1 MATFTIPSQVARSK
15 LAIDKLLGIDYT
27 SNTANVSV
35 SQSPN
40 AQNMIRS
47 EPGKVRK
54 RMGYKLRAAFP
65 ARVNGF
71 HELKGKSLI
80 HAGTALY
87 ELPEGGKEVGNALYS
102 DMADARSKSWQMDDK
117 LFIADGK
124 CLLVYDGETVKKAS
138 DDAKIPTLTIAKPPQ
153 GGGKEYE
160 ALNLLQPKFKE
171 LFASDGKAT
180 EYHLSFSGL
189 DSADVTVRKLN
200 SSGEWEDVT
209 SGFTCNK
216 ETGVVT
222 FSTAPEK
229 SPVEGE
235 DNIEITAT
243 RTVDGYADRINK
255 CCIGILFGVNGAADR
270 LFLSGNPDYPN
281 QDWYSGQYD
290 LTYWPDT
297 AYSKLGTAKSAIM
310 GYSIIENRIAAH
322 KDEHETDRNVV
333 IRQGNLVDSEPAF
346 PITNTIQGP
355 GAIAK
360 YSFAYCANEPVFL
373 TNLGIY
379 AITPSDIVGE
389 RFSQNRSYYMNG
401 KLLDETN
408 KADAYACVYKD
419 MYWLCLN
426 GVAYILDGQQN
437 LGTNKNKPYS
447 TRQYACFYE
456 TNIPARVMWV
466 DGTNLFFGADNGKV
480 YEFYTDPNEITSYND
495 DGAAISAE
503 WETPDLAGA
512 LFYKNKSFRYLA
524 LQMAPSVVTSVAVY
538 AMKRGIWSNI
548 WNDNTHA
555 RFFSYHQLRYSRF
568 TYSND
573 QTARTLHNKIRIKR
587 VDKARFRFVNDTLN
601 EPFGLMQIAVE
612 FVENGNFKG

>member
-1 MATFTIPSQVARSK
+1 MQ
-15 LAIDKLLGIDYT
+15 L
-27 SNTANVSV
+27 
-35 SQSPN
+35 
-40 AQNMIRS
+40 
-47 EPGKVRK
+47 KV
-54 RMGYKLRAAFP
+54 
-65 ARVNGF
+65 
-71 HELKGKSLI
+71 
-80 HAGTALY
+80 
-87 ELPEGGKEVGNALYS
+87 
-102 DMADARSKSWQMDDK
+102 
-117 LFIADGK
+117 
-124 CLLVYDGETVKKAS
+124 
-138 DDAKIPTLTIAKPPQ
+138 
-153 GGGKEYE
+153 
-160 ALNLLQPKFKE
+160 KE
-171 LFASDGKAT
+171 LFASDGRSA
-180 EYHLSFSGL
+180 EYQLSFSGL

-200 SSGEWEDVT
+200 SSGDWENVT
-209 SGFTCNK
+209 SGVSCNK

-222 FSTAPEK
+222 FSTAPCK
-229 SPVEGE
+229 STIEGKN
-235 DNIEITAT
+235 NIEITAT
-243 RTVDGYADRINK
+243 RTVEGYADRINK

-373 TNLGIY
+373 TNLGVY

-401 KLLDETN
+401 KLLDEAN
-408 KADAYACVYKD
+408 KEDAYACVYKD

-437 LGTNKNKPYS
+437 LVTNKNEPYS

-466 DGTNLFFGADNGKV
+466 DETDLYFGADNGNV
-480 YEFYTDPNEITSYND
+480 YQFYNDPDDIASYND
-495 DGAAISAE
+495 NGAVISAE
-503 WETPDLAGA
+503 WETPDLAGT
-512 LFYKNKSFRYLA
+512 LFYKNKSFRYLS
-524 LQMAPSVVTSVAVY
+524 LQMAPSAVTSVAVY

-548 WNDNTHA
+548 WNDSVHA

-573 QTARTLHNKIRIKR
+573 KTSRTLHNKIRIKR
-587 VDKARFRFVNDTLN
+587 VDKARFRFANNALN

>member
-1 MATFTIPSQVARSK
+1 VARSK
-15 LAIDKLLGIDYT
+15 LTIDKLLGIDYT

-87 ELPEGGKEVGNALYS
+87 ELQEDGKEVGNALYS

-124 CLLVYDGETVKKAS
+124 RLLVYDGETVKKAS

-171 LFASDGKAT
+171 LFASDGKST

-200 SSGEWEDVT
+200 SSGDWENVT
-209 SGFTCNK
+209 SGFSCNK
-216 ETGVVT
+216 ATGVVT
-222 FSTAPEK
+222 FSTAPGK

-243 RTVDGYADRINK
+243 RTVEGYADRINK

-297 AYSKLGTAKSAIM
+297 GYSKLGSEKSAVM

-322 KDEHETDRNVV
+322 KDENETDRNVV
-333 IRQGNLVDSEPAF
+333 IRQGNLVDNEPAF

-360 YSFAYCANEPVFL
+360 YSFAYCANEPLFL
-373 TNLGIY
+373 TNLGVY

-401 KLLDETN
+401 KLLEETN
-408 KADAYACVYKD
+408 KSEAYACVYKD

-437 LGTNKNKPYS
+437 LGTNAGEPYS

-456 TNIPARVMWV
+456 TNIPARIMWV
-466 DGTNLFFGADNGKV
+466 EGTDLYFGADSGNV
-480 YEFYTDPNEITSYND
+480 YRFYTDPDDMASYND
-495 DGAAISAE
+495 DGEAIAAE
-503 WETPDLAGA
+503 WETPDLSGN
-512 LFYKNKSFRYLA
+512 LVYKNKSFRYLA
-524 LQMAPSVVTSVAVY
+524 LQMAPSAITSIAVY
-538 AMKRGIWSNI
+538 AMKRGIWNKI
-548 WNDNTHA
+548 WQDETHA
-555 RFFSYHQLRYSRF
+555 RYFSYHQLRYSRF

-587 VDKARFRFVNDTLN
+587 VDKARFRFVNDALN

>member
-1 MATFTIPSQVARSK
+1 MATFSIPTPISRSK
-15 LAIDKLLGIDYT
+15 LVIDKLLGIDYT
-27 SNTANVSV
+27 SNTANVST

-40 AQNMIRS
+40 AQNIIRS

-54 RMGYKLRAAFP
+54 RMGYEKLYTYP
-65 ARVNGF
+65 ARINGC
-71 HELKGKSLI
+71 HILKGKTLI

-87 ELPEGGKEVGNALYS
+87 LKPTSGS
-102 DMADARSKSWQMDDK
+102 DIGSAIYTGMADARSNSWQMDDK
-117 LFIADGK
+117 LYIADGK
-124 CLLVYDGETVKKAS
+124 CLLVYDGSTIKKAS
-138 DDAKIPTLTIAKPPQ
+138 DNARIPTLTIAKAPS
-153 GGGKEYE
+153 GGGKQYD

-171 LFASDGKAT
+171 LFSADGT
-180 EYHLSFSGL
+180 STQYHLSFSGL
-189 DSADVTVRKLN
+189 DSANVTVRKLTSN
-200 SSGEWEDVT
+200 GNWETMT
-209 SGFTCNK
+209 SGYSCNAS
-216 ETGVVT
+216 TGVVT
-222 FSTAPEK
+222 FNTAPGK
-229 SPVEGE
+229 SPVTGE
-235 DNIEITAT
+235 DNIEITAS
-243 RTVDGYADRINK
+243 RTVSGYADRINK
-255 CCIGILFGVNGAADR
+255 CNIGILFGVNGATDR

-297 AYSKLGTAKSAIM
+297 GYSKVGTEKSAIM

-322 KDEHETDRNVV
+322 KDENETDRNVI
-333 IRQGNLVDSEPAF
+333 IRQGNLVDNEPAF
-346 PITNTIQGP
+346 PVTNTIQGP

-360 YSFAYCANEPVFL
+360 YSFAYCANEPMFL

-401 KLLDETN
+401 KLLAEAE
-408 KADAYACVYKD
+408 KGDAYACVYKD

-426 GVAYILDGQQN
+426 GVAYVLDGQQN
-437 LGTNKNKPYS
+437 LGANKNEPYS

-466 DGTNLFFGADNGKV
+466 SDTRLYFGSADGKI
-480 YEFYTDPNEITSYND
+480 YRFYNDTEALTSYND
-495 DGAAISAE
+495 DGKAICAA
-503 WETPDLAGA
+503 WETPDLMGA

-524 LQMAPSVVTSVAVY
+524 LQMAPSVATSVTVF
-538 AMKRGIWSNI
+538 AMKRGIWNQI
-548 WNDNTHA
+548 WKDELHSRYFTY
-555 RFFSYHQLRYSRF
+555 SQLVYHQF

-587 VDKARFRFVNDTLN
+587 VDKARFRFVNEELN
-601 EPFGLMQIAVE
+601 QPFGLMQIATE